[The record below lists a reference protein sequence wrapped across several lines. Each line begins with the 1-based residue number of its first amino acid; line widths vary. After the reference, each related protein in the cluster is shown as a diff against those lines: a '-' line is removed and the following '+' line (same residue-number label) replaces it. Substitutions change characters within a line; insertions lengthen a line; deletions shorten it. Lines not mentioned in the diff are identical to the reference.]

1 MLVNNP
7 PVQAPPSAVG
17 EQMGFLT
24 VLHQD
29 MGTFVSGVLT
39 YPELAGLDSRGKHR
53 EPKSA
58 KVFDAVTQD
67 VGEPSEAHRSRP
79 APRSSLAT
87 AICQR
92 HACRCS
98 SHDEKAGGRH
108 CAGRSTRSRR
118 LGRCECRVFPFFFL
132 YQSTPYSRGAAS
144 PTIRSSRLA
153 KSEKQDRSNASLP
166 YK

>member
-1 MLVNNP
+1 M
-7 PVQAPPSAVG
+7 QAPPSAVG

-24 VLHQD
+24 GFHQD

-58 KVFDAVTQD
+58 KLFDAVTQD
-67 VGEPSEAHRSRP
+67 VGADSKAHRSRP
-79 APRSSLAT
+79 APRSSPAMAT
-87 AICQR
+87 CQR

-118 LGRCECRVFPFFFL
+118 SGSAGYFHFFSCTTAPPTHPTCDNSEFA
-132 YQSTPYSRGAAS
+132 PPPRPPAA
-144 PTIRSSRLA
+144 LWNH
-153 KSEKQDRSNASLP
+153 DV
-166 YK
+166 